1 MRVFFCIFLTLSC
14 FAANVGPVGV
24 SRVLAFEAR
33 GQEYV
38 SHTPG
43 YSFSVTSRWAV
54 LTIGGR
60 AVRVSASGA
69 SDPPSLEALHRMPG
83 KANYILGSEFRSYDL
98 FGSVRWRSVY
108 PGIDLLFRGS
118 QQRLEY
124 DLEIGAGRDPGRIKL
139 TFDGIDHMRIDPKG
153 DLVMVAGA
161 IQIRQPKPVGYQVDA
176 AGQRQLVDVAYWID
190 ASQRVRFRT
199 GAYDRQRPLVIDPE
213 IVFDQSFGGTAQN
226 IATGF
231 TRDAEGGLYVVG
243 TTNSTDFPTVNPFQS
258 QLGTGP
264 LLVTANAGKSWSMP
278 SLGPATSAI
287 AIAAAPSTPSVL
299 YVATQRGVF
308 SSANGGTTFTV
319 TPGAGLTSPA
329 NVLAVDAGSST
340 TVYAGTAQGVFVST
354 DGAAHWS
361 AANIGF
367 SGANIVAIV
376 AHPTQSGTVF
386 ASTGANGLIP
396 NALLRSTDF
405 GQTWTQLIVISPPN
419 QLEAPVLAI
428 LFASNGSIILGTPSG
443 LLISTD
449 GGKTFAAGSNQEVF
463 NTEDLVVSTSNPNTL
478 YLVNL
483 LGLQQSSDGG
493 QTFTP
498 LLPSVKFSQFSRVAV
513 DPRNPSTVYAADY
526 NLLYQST
533 NAGQTWS
540 QVSLPYPISPQLLYV
555 SPADSRVFLGASTQN
570 SAFVTKWSADGS
582 QVLYSTYLGGNGVDQ
597 PAAIAVDQSGNAYV
611 TGSTSSPNFPTTAG
625 AFQTKLIG
633 ATNAFLAK
641 LNPTGSQLIY
651 STLLGTEAAMPAA
664 IAVDDSGDAVITGST
679 QGGFP
684 VTPGAF
690 QSAPVD
696 GCTLGSAY
704 PIVVASTGDAFVT
717 KIAPAGNALVYS
729 TLLGGMCSTSGAS
742 LALDA
747 IGNAWVAGYTTS
759 PDFPVTSGALQSK
772 FGGGSY
778 DGYLA
783 SFNPSG
789 ALDYATYLGGAGFDS
804 VSAIALDQ
812 RGNIYLTG
820 QSAGLSQSASSG
832 AFQPQVSA
840 ACVQFS
846 IGPAIFAPQV
856 NAFVLKLDPK
866 AQAVEGLTYLG
877 APGCLAGA
885 YIAVDSAG
893 EPWIAG
899 ELDGAAPSEPQ
910 TAIPFQIAIGPGFV
924 SKFSADFTQLLFS
937 TYFDSISGIV
947 LDSSGLAYVAGT
959 DAPNVTTGTQLAY
972 VAKIDATPPEVSLNS
987 ILSAAQTLDYSAS
1000 AAIAAGEVLRILGKN
1015 IGPAT
1020 STPGIV
1026 NSGVLATTV
1035 AGVQVTFDGVPVPL
1049 LSVSAQE
1056 IDLVAPFELANKSAT
1071 TVQVQYNNVP
1081 SNSVQVAVNASSVQI
1096 LGVFNGDFAAN
1107 SASNPAAP
1115 GSEMILYVAGFG
1127 QTSPPSQ
1134 DGQINAAPFASI
1146 PMGAEILSAENNPT
1160 MLPVYYAGAAPGL
1173 AAGIFQINFGAP
1185 QQSTTDIDL
1194 VLGNGATSTPFS
1206 VSIQ

>member
-1 MRVFFCIFLTLSC
+1 VRVFFCIFLTFSC
-14 FAANVGPVGV
+14 FGANVGPVGV

-43 YSFSVTSRWAV
+43 YSFSVNSRAAV
-54 LTIGGR
+54 LSLGGR
-60 AVRVSASGA
+60 AVRMSASGA

-83 KANYILGSEFRSYDL
+83 KANYILGSEFRASYDL

-108 PGIDLLFRGS
+108 PGIDLLFRGN

-264 LLVTANAGKSWSMP
+264 LLVTTNAGKSWSMP
-278 SLGPATSAI
+278 ALGSATSAI
-287 AIAAAPSTPSVL
+287 AIAAAPSKPSVL
-299 YVATQRGVF
+299 YVATQRGFF
-308 SSANGGTTFTV
+308 SSANGGTTFSV

-367 SGANIVAIV
+367 SGADILALV

-405 GQTWTQLIVISPPN
+405 GQTWTQLTVVSPPN

-428 LFASNGSIILGTPSG
+428 LLASNGSMILGTPSG

-449 GGKTFAAGSNQEVF
+449 GGKTFTTGSNQEVF
-463 NTEDLVVSTSNPNTL
+463 NSEDLVVSPSNPNIL

-483 LGLQQSSDGG
+483 AGLQQSSDGG

-498 LLPSVKFSQFSRVAV
+498 LLPSVNFSQFSRIAA
-513 DPRNPSTVYAADY
+513 DPRNPSTLYAADSD
-526 NLLYQST
+526 LLYQST

-540 QVSLPYPISPQLLYV
+540 QLSLPYPISPQLLYV

-582 QVLYSTYLGGNGVDQ
+582 QVLYSTYLGGNEVDQ

-611 TGSTSSPNFPTTAG
+611 TGSTSSPNFPTTSG

-633 ATNAFLAK
+633 ATNAFVAK
-641 LNPTGSQLIY
+641 LNPAGSQLIY

-664 IAVDDSGDAVITGST
+664 IAVDDSGEAVITGST

-696 GCTLGSAY
+696 GCTLGSEYGRRVRYQNRSRRQRAGLFHLAGRHVFHLRRVPGARCQWQRLGGWVHHLTGFSRHFGRVAVSIRRRLLRWVPGELQSFWRSRLCDVSRRCGIRQRERY
-704 PIVVASTGDAFVT
+704 CSRSEGQHLPDGPERRFVSTCLFGRIPTAGERYLRPIQHWAGHIRSASECVRFETRSPGASGGG
-717 KIAPAGNALVYS
+717 PH
-729 TLLGGMCSTSGAS
+729 LLG
-742 LALDA
+742 
-747 IGNAWVAGYTTS
+747 
-759 PDFPVTSGALQSK
+759 
-772 FGGGSY
+772 
-778 DGYLA
+778 
-783 SFNPSG
+783 
-789 ALDYATYLGGAGFDS
+789 
-804 VSAIALDQ
+804 
-812 RGNIYLTG
+812 R
-820 QSAGLSQSASSG
+820 AGLSGRSVHCRRFRGRTLDCGRFGWSRSQRTSN
-832 AFQPQVSA
+832 
-840 ACVQFS
+840 CHS
-846 IGPAIFAPQV
+846 IPDRNRAGICQ
-856 NAFVLKLDPK
+856 
-866 AQAVEGLTYLG
+866 QIQRGLH
-877 APGCLAGA
+877 A
-885 YIAVDSAG
+885 IAVFNLFQLHLRNCVGLLRFGLCCGHRRSQHNHRYTVGLRRQNRCYAPRRFAQFHFECRPNPGLFRVGGDSR
-893 EPWIAG
+893 W
-899 ELDGAAPSEPQ
+899 
-910 TAIPFQIAIGPGFV
+910 
-924 SKFSADFTQLLFS
+924 
-937 TYFDSISGIV
+937 
-947 LDSSGLAYVAGT
+947 
-959 DAPNVTTGTQLAY
+959 
-972 VAKIDATPPEVSLNS
+972 
-987 ILSAAQTLDYSAS
+987 
-1000 AAIAAGEVLRILGKN
+1000 R
-1015 IGPAT
+1015 
-1020 STPGIV
+1020 
-1026 NSGVLATTV
+1026 
-1035 AGVQVTFDGVPVPL
+1035 
-1049 LSVSAQE
+1049 
-1056 IDLVAPFELANKSAT
+1056 
-1071 TVQVQYNNVP
+1071 
-1081 SNSVQVAVNASSVQI
+1081 
-1096 LGVFNGDFAAN
+1096 
-1107 SASNPAAP
+1107 SASNPR
-1115 GSEMILYVAGFG
+1115 
-1127 QTSPPSQ
+1127 
-1134 DGQINAAPFASI
+1134 
-1146 PMGAEILSAENNPT
+1146 
-1160 MLPVYYAGAAPGL
+1160 
-1173 AAGIFQINFGAP
+1173 
-1185 QQSTTDIDL
+1185 
-1194 VLGNGATSTPFS
+1194 
-1206 VSIQ
+1206 

>member
-1 MRVFFCIFLTLSC
+1 
-14 FAANVGPVGV
+14 V

-43 YSFSVTSRWAV
+43 SSFAVTSRAAV
-54 LTIGGR
+54 LTLGGR
-60 AVRVSASGA
+60 AVRMSASGA
-69 SDPPSLEALHRMPG
+69 SHQATLEAFDRMPG
-83 KANYILGSEFRSYDL
+83 KANYILGSDVRASYDL
-98 FGSVRWRSVY
+98 FCSLRWRSVY
-108 PGIDLLFRGS
+108 PGIDVLFRGN

-139 TFDGIDHMRIDPKG
+139 TFDGIDQMRIDPNG
-153 DLVMVAGA
+153 DLVMGAGT
-161 IQIRQPKPVGYQVDA
+161 IEIRQPKPVAYQVDA
-176 AGQRQLVDVAYWID
+176 RGEKQLVDVAYWID
-190 ASQRVRFRT
+190 ASHHVRFRT
-199 GAYDRQRPLVIDPE
+199 GVYDRKRAMVIDPE

-226 IATGF
+226 VATGF

-243 TTNSTDFPTVNPFQS
+243 TTNSTDFPTVNPIQS

-264 LLVTANAGKSWSMP
+264 LLETANAGKSWSMP
-278 SLGPATSAI
+278 SLGAATSAT
-287 AIAAAPSTPSVL
+287 AIAAAPSVPSVL
-299 YVATQRGVF
+299 YVATPRGVF
-308 SSANGGTTFTV
+308 STANGGTTFTV
-319 TPGAGLTSPA
+319 TAGAGLTSPA

-354 DGAAHWS
+354 DGSASWTAAK
-361 AANIGF
+361 IGF
-367 SGANIVAIV
+367 AGANIVAIV

-386 ASTGANGLIP
+386 ASTSAGGLIG
-396 NALLRSTDF
+396 NTLLRSTDF
-405 GQTWTQLIVISPPN
+405 GHTWTQLTVVSPPN

-449 GGKTFAAGSNQEVF
+449 GGKTFTAGSNQEVF
-463 NTEDLVVSTSNPNTL
+463 NSEDLVVSPSNPNIL

-483 LGLQQSSDGG
+483 SGLQQSSDGG

-513 DPRNPSTVYAADY
+513 DPRNPSTLYAADY

-540 QVSLPYPISPQLLYV
+540 QLSLPYPISPQLLYV

-570 SAFVTKWSADGS
+570 STFVTKWNADGS

-597 PAAIAVDQSGNAYV
+597 PAAITVDESGNAYV
-611 TGSTSSPNFPTTAG
+611 TGSTSSANFPTTPG

-633 ATNAFLAK
+633 ASNVFVAK
-641 LNPTGSQLIY
+641 LNAAGSQLIY
-651 STLLGTEAAMPAA
+651 STLLGTEAATPAA
-664 IAVDDSGDAVITGST
+664 IALDDSGDAVITGST

-717 KIAPAGNALVYS
+717 KITPAGNALVYS

-747 IGNAWVAGYTTS
+747 NGNAWVAGYTTS
-759 PDFPVTSGALQSK
+759 PDFPVTSGAMQSQ

-789 ALDYATYLGGAGFDS
+789 ALNYATYIGGSGFDS

-812 RGNIYLTG
+812 SGNIYLTG
-820 QSAGLSQSASSG
+820 QSGGLPQPASSG

-840 ACVQFS
+840 TCVQFS

-866 AQAVEGLTYLG
+866 AKSVEGLTYLG
-877 APGCLAGA
+877 APGCLAA
-885 YIAVDSAG
+885 SYIAVDSAG

-899 ELDGAAPSEPQ
+899 ALDSAAPSEPQ
-910 TAIPFQIAIGPGFV
+910 TAVPFQIAIGPGFV
-924 SKFSADFTQLLFS
+924 SKFSADFTELLFS
-937 TYFDSISGIV
+937 TYFDSISGIA

-959 DAPNVTTGTQLAY
+959 DAFNSTTGTQLAY
-972 VAKIDATPPEVSLNS
+972 VAKIDPTPPAVSLNS

-1000 AAIAAGEVLRILGKN
+1000 AAIAPGEVLRILGKN
-1015 IGPAT
+1015 IGPAA

-1026 NSGVLATTV
+1026 NSGVLATSV
-1035 AGVQVTFDGVPVPL
+1035 AGVQVIFDGVAVPL

-1056 IDLVAPFELANKSAT
+1056 IDLVAPFELASKQAT
-1071 TVQVQYNNVP
+1071 TVQIQYNDVS
-1081 SNSVQVAVNASSVQI
+1081 SNPVQIAVVANSVQI
-1096 LGVFNGDFAAN
+1096 LGVFNADFTAN

-1146 PMGAEILSAENNPT
+1146 PMGAEILNAENNPA
-1160 MLPVYYAGAAPGL
+1160 MLPVYYAGAAPDL
-1173 AAGIFQINFGAP
+1173 AAGVFQINFGAP
-1185 QQSTTDIDL
+1185 QQSTMDIDL

-1206 VSIQ
+1206 VWIKQ